1 MNEQIFG
8 DTKDIL
14 ESVDNKK
21 EKVTNA
27 KQRLKQEE
35 ANNENLIVTVEK
47 LKKVHA
53 LQVARLANDECFI
66 EKKKSSIIKFIN
78 DAREMYSNC
87 QELHTRSTNQGNM
100 LDVAFNG
107 LAKMEASFVQA
118 QSKTNELHK
127 SLEEEYKNLC
137 CLEFKKKENLNYA
150 AIVSEEQKIHGLL
163 ANIQEIEGS
172 NLEMECQPLQL
183 MVAQNLTKYEELEA
197 KLIVKKKQNNQINAE
212 VTSLVE
218 YSNADEGI
226 IKKTELEITDLEEN
240 MTEIQAE
247 INSLDESISSLSRQP
262 QEDLDE
268 LLMAKQKSLEAARK
282 NKSEKKQKYN
292 ELFERHQGTLNLAKQ
307 QCSDFETAISN
318 FKQKIEISE
327 TRFTEL
333 KTEQEK
339 WIKGNELLSATLK
352 KYEHE
357 IKYEKQKLKKRM
369 KGEEVRP
376 LFTKPNIPKPTS
388 ISKLD
393 SVIASSKR
401 NSTPSNW
408 DSDGSMDADY
418 NAFIQRSRKIK
429 RPKQ

>member
-1 MNEQIFG
+1 
-8 DTKDIL
+8 
-14 ESVDNKK
+14 
-21 EKVTNA
+21 
-27 KQRLKQEE
+27 
-35 ANNENLIVTVEK
+35 
-47 LKKVHA
+47 
-53 LQVARLANDECFI
+53 
-66 EKKKSSIIKFIN
+66 
-78 DAREMYSNC
+78 MYSNC